1 MSRILA
7 VTMWIALIFI
17 GCKKQEELI
26 QLRAFESNTWKRFD
40 FVHVEFP
47 VTDIKHSWNIYIV
60 IRYNDDYKE
69 RMLPVNVEMITPS
82 GDTRIRDY
90 NLILRSINNNVI
102 TGELKDGYY
111 EVKTLTHPQFQFS
124 ETGICSFEIENL
136 NSKFFTAGVQE
147 IGILLEPAD

>member
-1 MSRILA
+1 MSRILV

-17 GCKKQEELI
+17 GCKKQEELM